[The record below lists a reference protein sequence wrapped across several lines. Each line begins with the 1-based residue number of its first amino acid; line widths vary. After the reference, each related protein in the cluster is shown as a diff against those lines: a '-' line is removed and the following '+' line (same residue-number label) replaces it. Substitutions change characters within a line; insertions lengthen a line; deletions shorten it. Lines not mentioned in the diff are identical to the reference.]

1 MAERALFQR
10 RDLFQTANSLRLR
23 IHHYARGYFRI
34 VQEEPRA
41 WLQNRLFF
49 ALDNPDGDANRVTE
63 DGAAI
68 PFEAGHLYFIP
79 AGYPVMMCLNGR
91 MFFLSVQFNL
101 ELFPGLDLFSGCT
114 GIRVVKSPEILPRL
128 LAIFDAPRESS
139 PLAAMEL
146 NRLVYEAALQLSARY
161 PAEVFGEVLRFQR
174 YFPLI
179 RYLEQHGNAATKV
192 AELAARMS
200 EGRENFT
207 RRFHAE
213 TGYTPKEFLQRF
225 LTDRAT
231 ELLQSGIPVKEAA
244 ARLGFSDEFAFSRF
258 FKRQLGISPSVW
270 KSMNPLPR
278 DPSPLSR

>member
-1 MAERALFQR
+1 MAERELFQR
-10 RDLFQTANSLRLR
+10 RDLFQMANSLRLR
-23 IHHYARGYFRI
+23 IHHYARGYFRV

-49 ALDNPDGDANRVTE
+49 ALDNPDGDANRVTAE
-63 DGAAI
+63 GATV
-68 PFEAGHLYFIP
+68 PFAAGHLYFIP

-114 GIRVVKSPEILPRL
+114 GIRVVESPTILPRL
-128 LAIFDAPRESS
+128 LELFDAPPASS

-146 NRLVYEAALQLSARY
+146 NRLVYEAALELSARY
-161 PAEVFGEVLRFQR
+161 PAEAFEEVFRFQR

-179 RYLEQHGNAATKV
+179 RYLEEHGNAGTKV

-213 TGYTPKEFLQRF
+213 TGYTPKEFLQRV
-225 LTDRAT
+225 LTGKASD
-231 ELLQSGIPVKEAA
+231 LLLTGIPVKEAA

-278 DPSPLSR
+278 DPVPPLH